1 MTVATLTLWETD
13 DRSRLVPDLH
23 PDSRFLFCVTGD
35 ELDGA
40 RESWYKDTLAAMAAK
55 AKQVEEPAET
65 KQVKAPPAKKG
76 GK

>member
-1 MTVATLTLWETD
+1 MIVSTLTLWETD

-23 PDSRFLFCVTGD
+23 PDSRFLFCVPGD

-40 RESWYKDTLAAMAAK
+40 RAARYTEYITPKAEAK
-55 AKQVEEPAET
+55 AVETPAET
-65 KQVKAPPAKKG
+65 KQVTAKQTKSG